1 MMLCLL
7 NRPSDFSLILNLF
20 SIKSLR
26 QSFYHTALFWMQ
38 RNQLQVRMHGKVLSK
53 GEMLF
58 LMVLSGGLE
67 MEGPSRFGNTDG
79 CL

>member
-1 MMLCLL
+1 
-7 NRPSDFSLILNLF
+7 
-20 SIKSLR
+20 
-26 QSFYHTALFWMQ
+26 
-38 RNQLQVRMHGKVLSK
+38 MHGKVLSK

-58 LMVLSGGLE
+58 LMVLSGRLE